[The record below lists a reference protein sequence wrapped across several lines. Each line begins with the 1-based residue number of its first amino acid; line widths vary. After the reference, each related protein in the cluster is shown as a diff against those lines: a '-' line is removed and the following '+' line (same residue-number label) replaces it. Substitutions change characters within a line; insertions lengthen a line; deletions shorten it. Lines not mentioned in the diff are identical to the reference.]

1 MKKSRRRDGSF
12 FLAMLPLYVTTL
24 VFVLLPIL
32 YVVALS
38 FMKRD
43 ATWGVTSEFTLE
55 NYIRLWDPIYLEVLL
70 DSLKL
75 AVKTT
80 LLAFAIG
87 YPFAYCMAKL
97 PPRRR
102 GIVMLLVIVP
112 FWTNALVRIYGW
124 MILLRANGVVNTL
137 LLEMGIVEYPP
148 LKLLYTD
155 GAILL
160 GMVLLLLPFMI
171 LPSYTSI
178 EKLDWSLVE
187 AARDLGA
194 GKSVCVSDRD
204 AEADAAGDS
213 VRLCAGLCSVHGPVF
228 YIRFVGGRQ
237 ESPHGESD
245 PKSDLDSPQLAFWR
259 GALCCDDAHDAAL
272 FVYLPEINKT
282 EPARGHGIGGKRM
295 SGKKHTRR
303 WGSGIYSGVILAL
316 MYIPI
321 VLVIVY
327 SFNKQKI
334 SAVWGGFSLDWYRV
348 LFQDRQMMGALWN
361 SLKLGISSCLISGV
375 IGTLGAVGMTKG
387 RFRTAGMVES
397 IATLPIMIP
406 EIILG
411 IAFLTFF
418 SFVGIPYGMPAMII
432 GHCTFCIPYIF
443 INVRT
448 RLLGID
454 PSVEEAARDLG
465 AGRGR
470 VFRDITLPLIAPGIL
485 SGMLLAFA
493 MSLDDVIISFFL
505 AGPTS
510 TTLPVRVYSQLKT
523 AVTPEINALC
533 TLTMGVTFFIVIV
546 SQILGANKFK
556 KNRREEL

>member
-1 MKKSRRRDGSF
+1 
-12 FLAMLPLYVTTL
+12 
-24 VFVLLPIL
+24 
-32 YVVALS
+32 
-38 FMKRD
+38 
-43 ATWGVTSEFTLE
+43 
-55 NYIRLWDPIYLEVLL
+55 
-70 DSLKL
+70 
-75 AVKTT
+75 
-80 LLAFAIG
+80 
-87 YPFAYCMAKL
+87 
-97 PPRRR
+97 
-102 GIVMLLVIVP
+102 
-112 FWTNALVRIYGW
+112 
-124 MILLRANGVVNTL
+124 
-137 LLEMGIVEYPP
+137 
-148 LKLLYTD
+148 
-155 GAILL
+155 
-160 GMVLLLLPFMI
+160 
-171 LPSYTSI
+171 
-178 EKLDWSLVE
+178 
-187 AARDLGA
+187 
-194 GKSVCVSDRD
+194 
-204 AEADAAGDS
+204 
-213 VRLCAGLCSVHGPVF
+213 
-228 YIRFVGGRQ
+228 
-237 ESPHGESD
+237 
-245 PKSDLDSPQLAFWR
+245 
-259 GALCCDDAHDAAL
+259 
-272 FVYLPEINKT
+272 
-282 EPARGHGIGGKRM
+282 M

-303 WGSGIYSGVILAL
+303 WGSGIYLGVILAL

-470 VFRDITLPLIAPGIL
+470 VFWDITLPLIAPGIL

-510 TTLPVRVYSQLKT
+510 TTLPVRVYSELKT
-523 AVTPEINALC
+523 AVTPEIEALC
-533 TLTMGVTFFIVIV
+533 TLTMGVTFLIVIV

-556 KNRREEL
+556 KKRREEL